1 MQNSPQKPRIRRKEV
16 PIGLKPNGMSYTA
29 MIIDDSKTA
38 REILK
43 QVLLSVQFKIFDE
56 AINGEVA
63 LNKLRASSIKP
74 DFVFVDYEMA
84 IMNGVETVKQIKPLL
99 TNETRIIMV
108 TSHSEKEMVMKMI
121 DMGVCGYIRKPYER
135 DTVIKSLTSIL
146 RGCE

>member
-1 MQNSPQKPRIRRKEV
+1 MQDSSPKPRIRRKEA
-16 PIGLKPNGMSYTA
+16 PIGLKPSGMSYTA

-43 QVLLSVQFKIFDE
+43 QALLSVQFKIFDE

-63 LNKLRASSIKP
+63 LTKLRASEIKP

-84 IMNGVETVKQIKPLL
+84 IMDGMETVKQIRPLL
-99 TNETRIIMV
+99 ADARIIMV

-135 DTVIKSLTSIL
+135 DTVIKTLTGIL